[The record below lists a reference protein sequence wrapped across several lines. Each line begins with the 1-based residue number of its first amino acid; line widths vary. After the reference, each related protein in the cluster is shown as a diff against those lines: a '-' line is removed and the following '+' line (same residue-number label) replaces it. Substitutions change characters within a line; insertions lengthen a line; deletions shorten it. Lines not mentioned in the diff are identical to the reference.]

1 MEPIVNIHT
10 HRWRA
15 GELTPRTEGIHPWE
29 ADRWDGVAPTLS
41 PACEAVGEIGLDYAR
56 AVDRLRQEE
65 LFRVQLQLAAARNLP
80 VVLHCVRAFEPTMRL
95 LALYPLRAVIFHGFI
110 GSWQQA
116 ERALDKGDYLS
127 FGERSLNSPRTR
139 EVIRKMP
146 LERLFL
152 ETDENPT
159 PLREIYRL
167 VAELRGME
175 AAELERVTMENFK
188 RIFK

>member
-10 HRWRA
+10 HRQRA

-95 LALYPLRAVIFHGFI
+95 LTLYPLRAVIFHGFI

-139 EVIRKMP
+139 EVIRRMP

-152 ETDENPT
+152 ETDLSPT